1 MTSDTE
7 SVRFRPEADSSRSV
21 AFNNFIM
28 RMEQKPRMHPYSYS
42 ISLRAWHPS
51 MDPDAITRG
60 LDKVPTRTCRA
71 GDARSTPK
79 GTPLEGTYKETY
91 WYSELIPTDG
101 GASIIEGLEDRLSY
115 LAHDLSPRSEFISS
129 LRASGGRVE
138 LFIGLYGDRNF
149 GFELPP
155 QTVATL
161 AAIGLALS
169 FDIYPG
175 PS

>member
-1 MTSDTE
+1 
-7 SVRFRPEADSSRSV
+7 
-21 AFNNFIM
+21 
-28 RMEQKPRMHPYSYS
+28 
-42 ISLRAWHPS
+42 
-51 MDPDAITRG
+51 MDPEAITRG
-60 LDKVPTRTCRA
+60 LDKVPKRTCRA

-91 WYSELIPTDG
+91 WYSVLVPTEE
-101 GASIIEGLEDRLSY
+101 GASEIWGLEDRLAF
-115 LAHDLSPRSEFISS
+115 LARDLSPRAEFIST
-129 LRASGGRVE
+129 LRASGGRAE

-175 PS
+175 PA